1 MPFNP
6 NPTTGGTVYTP
17 GQFFSGKVLTSDWM
31 TANAAWGKVGSTTA
45 ASNEGATLRT
55 LPDLDIAVGK
65 YERLIARYQIFYT
78 GTANSDFKFLLTF
91 RDRTASPGVI
101 TPTLLRIANRYTA
114 TDDTA
119 EVTSVLTAEGSGTA
133 VTGGGG
139 TDGYVDL
146 NVVLN
151 NGATAGDLHFQ
162 YAQNTDHAD
171 DVIVR
176 AGSFVEFQRF

>member
-31 TANAAWGKVGSTTA
+31 TDNAAWGKVGSTTA

-78 GTANSDFKFLLTF
+78 GTANSDFKQLHLELLHQHYYVLLT
-91 RDRTASPGVI
+91 AI
-101 TPTLLRIANRYTA
+101 LLQTIP
-114 TDDTA
+114 
-119 EVTSVLTAEGSGTA
+119 
-133 VTGGGG
+133 
-139 TDGYVDL
+139 
-146 NVVLN
+146 
-151 NGATAGDLHFQ
+151 Q
-162 YAQNTDHAD
+162 K
-171 DVIVR
+171 
-176 AGSFVEFQRF
+176 